1 MPAGTKGKGT
11 VLIVDDDASARA
23 GLSRYVRCAGYAVQ
37 DLASARE
44 LLGASLPRDAVCLV
58 ADVRMRG
65 GDGLQLARQ
74 WRAAGHALPV
84 ILVSADDG
92 TEVRQRAL
100 ELGVAGFFHK
110 PVDGRA
116 LLDAIEWAL
125 TTSRLRTVAGARE
138 SGSSGPRD
146 ETKTNHHP
154 NPRHP

>member
-37 DLASARE
+37 ALASARE

-65 GDGLQLARQ
+65 GDGLQLTRRL
-74 WRAAGHALPV
+74 RAAGHALPV

-125 TTSRLRTVAGARE
+125 TSSRLRPAASAHEPATPGADDHWN
-138 SGSSGPRD
+138 PD
-146 ETKTNHHP
+146 QLLNPHHP
-154 NPRHP
+154 